1 VCNGIQTVLVIFF
14 ATGFGGEKQK
24 SETGD
29 KTLMFREVLPYPAK
43 IPCKKDQM
51 ESNAKVV
58 QLCPDYNP

>member
-1 VCNGIQTVLVIFF
+1 L

-24 SETGD
+24 SETGY